1 MESFELE
8 QIINKY
14 RYDESALIG
23 ILQDIQ
29 QRENYLPQ
37 DTLRELARQMGVPL
51 AQVFG
56 LATFYKAFSL
66 KPRGKHLITVCLG
79 TACHVRGSGRV
90 VNRLESQLGVQV
102 GETTKDNQF
111 TLQTVNC
118 LGCCAMGPVIMVNQD
133 YHTQIT
139 PRKVGSIL
147 RQYRR

>member
-8 QIINKY
+8 QIIDKY
-14 RYDESALIG
+14 RYDDSALIG

-29 QRENYLPQ
+29 QRENYLHQ

-51 AQVFG
+51 TQVFG

-102 GETTKDNQF
+102 GETTKDKQF

-118 LGCCAMGPVIMVNQD
+118 LGSCALGPIVVVD
-133 YHTQIT
+133 SVYHGQMT
-139 PRKVGSIL
+139 PKKVRALLKSFL
-147 RQYRR
+147 

>member
-8 QIINKY
+8 QIIDKY

-51 AQVFG
+51 SQVFG
-56 LATFYKAFSL
+56 LATFYGAFSL

-102 GETTKDNQF
+102 GETTKDKQF

-118 LGCCAMGPVIMVNQD
+118 LGSCALGPIVVVD
-133 YHTQIT
+133 GVYHGQMT
-139 PRKVGSIL
+139 PKKVRAL
-147 RQYRR
+147 LK

>member
-1 MESFELE
+1 MESFEL
-8 QIINKY
+8 QHIIDKY
-14 RYDESALIG
+14 RYSESGLIG
-23 ILQDIQ
+23 MLQDIQ

-37 DTLRELARQMGVPL
+37 DTLRDLARQMGVPL

-56 LATFYKAFSL
+56 LATFYRAFSL

-90 VNRLESQLGVQV
+90 VNRLESQLGVQA
-102 GETTKDNQF
+102 GETTKDKQF
-111 TLQTVNC
+111 TLQAVNC

-139 PRKVGSIL
+139 PRKIGSVL
-147 RQYRR
+147 RRYQR